1 MLVKIPENDHG
12 YRIFD
17 GHAHLPPAPS
27 KREDGTYDIE
37 WDIAFRRNLMQRGGI
52 TAAIAMASNMYERP
66 NGIADTRRQ
75 NDFAAWYRDS
85 HPAEFPVALGTV
97 EPNHGVDVNI
107 AELNRMK
114 DELRL
119 DGVIWHH
126 YFSGS
131 TMDEPRMVTLC
142 RELARLGLPAFLHVS
157 VEGPHEDPFRFGL
170 LAERVPETTLVAVG
184 GMSSSPR
191 VLEMRQIMKRC
202 PNVYMDTSLIQPMGQ
217 PAVALS
223 EEFGSQRILFGTD
236 LTILGKGER
245 LWSYP
250 PGLVDILDS
259 PRITEEDRQNI
270 LWNTAASLFPRL
282 SALE

>member
-1 MLVKIPENDHG
+1 MKVPESNAS
-12 YRIFD
+12 YRVFD
-17 GHAHLPPAPS
+17 AHAHLPPAPPR
-27 KREDGTYDIE
+27 REDGSYDIE

-75 NDFAAWYRDS
+75 NDFAAWYRDT
-85 HPAEFPVALGTV
+85 HPEEFPVALGTI
-97 EPNHGVDVNI
+97 EPNHGVEAGI

-114 DELRL
+114 AELHL

-131 TMDEPRMVTLC
+131 TMDEPRMVTFC

-170 LAERVPETTLVAVG
+170 LAERVPEATLVAVG

-191 VLEMRQIMKRC
+191 VLEMRQIMARC
-202 PNVYMDTSLIQPMGQ
+202 SNVMMDSSLIQPMGQ
-217 PAVALS
+217 PVLHLA
-223 EEFGSQRILFGTD
+223 EEFGSDRILFGTD
-236 LTILGKGER
+236 LTILGKGDR
-245 LWSYP
+245 LWSFP
-250 PGLVDILDS
+250 PGLVDIIDS
-259 PRITEEDRQNI
+259 PRLSETDRKNI
-270 LWNTAASLFPRL
+270 LWDTAARLFHRL
-282 SALE
+282 AALE